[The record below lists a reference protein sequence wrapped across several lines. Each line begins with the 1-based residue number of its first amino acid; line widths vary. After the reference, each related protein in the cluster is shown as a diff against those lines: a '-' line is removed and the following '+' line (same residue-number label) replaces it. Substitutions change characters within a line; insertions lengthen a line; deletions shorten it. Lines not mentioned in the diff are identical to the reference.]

1 VNQPIQSWYAA
12 AIQMPTEI
20 LWPHPAAEVPAVI
33 AANIAT
39 ATAAVR
45 EAVASDPKPSLIL
58 LPEYA
63 FTGQPNGG
71 TVAGWLEKGCAPV
84 PGPLTAHFGNLAREL
99 GVYIGG
105 NQFESDPEWPDRFFN
120 TSWLVDPE
128 GEVILRYRRV
138 HTAMWCSPHDVWDD
152 YLARYGGLDA
162 VWPVVDTPLGR
173 IAMVPCGEIAVPE
186 TVRTVALRGAEVL
199 LHCTWETRSPGQDAA
214 KIVAAAGNGMYVI
227 STNVSGSFHDGA
239 VDNRP
244 SGDEV
249 GSGSQII
256 APSGVQLAVEND
268 HVPAI
273 LKAEIDVE
281 AVRALRSTLS
291 MANPLLRLRMETI
304 AATYQGT
311 LYPPN
316 AFLDLP
322 LREYSQ
328 IERPAA
334 VARTRLDGMA
344 TTTSVGGVSAQVGGG
359 HR

>member
-1 VNQPIQSWYAA
+1 MSQPIAPWYAA

-20 LWPHPAAEVPAVI
+20 LWPHPVGEAPAVI
-33 AANIAT
+33 AANIVA

-45 EAVASDPKPSLIL
+45 DAVASDPRPSLIL
-58 LPEYA
+58 LPEYS

-71 TVAGWLEKGCAPV
+71 AVAEWLEKGCAPV
-84 PGPLTAHFGNLAREL
+84 PGPITAHFGELAREL
-99 GVYIGG
+99 GVFIGG

-120 TSWLVDPE
+120 TSWLVDPD

-152 YLARYGGLDA
+152 YLARYGGLDE
-162 VWPVVDTPLGR
+162 VWPVVDTALGR
-173 IAMVPCGEIAVPE
+173 IAMVPCGEVAVPE

-227 STNVSGSFHDGA
+227 SANVSGSFHGGE

-244 SGDEV
+244 SADEV
-249 GSGSQII
+249 GSGSQIV
-256 APSGVQLAVEND
+256 APSGVQLAVEDD

-281 AVRALRSTLS
+281 SVRTLRANLS

-304 AATYQGT
+304 AATYQGS

-328 IERPAA
+328 IEAPAT
-334 VARTRLDGMA
+334 VARTCLESRAGS
-344 TTTSVGGVSAQVGGG
+344 TKVGAL
-359 HR
+359 

>member
-1 VNQPIQSWYAA
+1 MTEPIQPWYAA

-20 LWPHPAAEVPAVI
+20 LWPHPAAEVPAVL
-33 AANIAT
+33 AANIVT
-39 ATAAVR
+39 ATTAVR
-45 EAVASDPKPSLIL
+45 EAVAADPRPSLIL

-63 FTGQPNGG
+63 FSGQPNGG
-71 TVAGWLEKGCAPV
+71 TVAEWLEKGCAPV
-84 PGPLTAHFGNLAREL
+84 PGPITAHFAELAREL

-120 TSWLVDPE
+120 TSWLIDPD
-128 GEVILRYRRV
+128 GEVVLRYRRV

-152 YLARYGGLDA
+152 YLARYGGLDQ

-186 TVRTVALRGAEVL
+186 AVRTVALRGAEVL
-199 LHCTWETRSPGQDAA
+199 LHPTWETRTPGQDAA
-214 KIVAAAGNGMYVI
+214 KIVAASGNGMYVV
-227 STNVSGSFHDGA
+227 SANVSGSLHGGE

-244 SGDEV
+244 SADEV

-256 APSGVQLAVEND
+256 APNGVTLAAEDAHRPV
-268 HVPAI
+268 I

-281 AVRALRSTLS
+281 SVRSLRANLS

-304 AATYQGT
+304 AATYQGS

-328 IERPAA
+328 IETPAA
-334 VARTRLDGMA
+334 VARTRLESTA
-344 TTTSVGGVSAQVGGG
+344 AAGGA
-359 HR
+359 R